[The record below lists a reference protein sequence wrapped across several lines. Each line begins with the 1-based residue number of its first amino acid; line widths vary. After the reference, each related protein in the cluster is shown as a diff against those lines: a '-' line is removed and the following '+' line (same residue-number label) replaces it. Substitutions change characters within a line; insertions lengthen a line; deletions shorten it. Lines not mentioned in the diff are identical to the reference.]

1 MHNLDAIDYQLIGLL
16 QENARSTIKQL
27 AEKVF
32 MSPPAVAARLARLE
46 KDNVILGYQPML
58 NPTIF
63 GYNIL
68 AFVSLQVQP
77 SDKPQF
83 YPYIESV
90 PNVLE
95 CNCVTGDYSMLIKV
109 CFHST
114 MELDTFIGELQR
126 FGKTYTQIVFS
137 TPVSVRGPQV
147 GAEAAR
153 ATRRDTEP

>member
-1 MHNLDAIDYQLIGLL
+1 MHSLDATDYQLIALL
-16 QENARSTIKQL
+16 QENGRCSIKQM

-46 KDNVILGYQPML
+46 KYGVITGYQPVL
-58 NPTIF
+58 NLSQFDYP
-63 GYNIL
+63 IL
-68 AFVSLQVQP
+68 AFISLQVPP

-137 TPVSVRGPQV
+137 TPVPVRGPRL
-147 GAEAAR
+147 APPPAHK
-153 ATRRDTEP
+153 